1 MKLQEKQITEVVKHT
16 TPLQERKKNS
26 DTNKSRMKLITIVN
40 FHLSR
45 FCYDTRVEELV
56 PRVGQPGK
64 TPMDTIGV
72 GGRISL
78 LFWCQHFALTDGID

>member
-16 TPLQERKKNS
+16 TPPPRKKEKS
-26 DTNKSRMKLITIVN
+26 DTNKSRMKLVTIVN

-45 FCYDTRVEELV
+45 FCYDTRVEELI
-56 PRVGQPGK
+56 PRVGQPRK
-64 TPMDTIGV
+64 TPMDTIGI

-78 LFWCQHFALTDGID
+78 LFRCQHFALADGVD